1 MLWSESI
8 PVKFRATSKLPVQNL
23 MLSPENF
30 DLLIDDFSTTD
41 DNIDDARYRQGKAG
55 AFESSHFDFCAAW

>member
-1 MLWSESI
+1 
-8 PVKFRATSKLPVQNL
+8 